1 LNNKLQ
7 KFYWYMYDWANS
19 AYTTSVI
26 TVFLGPFLTSI
37 ALNSADIN
45 GFVNIFGIEIYA
57 SSLFAYMISL
67 SVIFQF
73 VFMPIIGAIADKL
86 GNNKLLLGV
95 FTYIGVLA
103 TIAMFFIDDKGY
115 ALGAV
120 LLIISNVCFGISIV
134 LYNSYLSYISDLED
148 RDKTSSIGWAVGYL
162 GAAIYLAL
170 NLFFVQNAEKYNFS
184 TGDAVRICLMGAGIW
199 WAVFSLIPLIG
210 LKSLKKNTKFHYSH
224 ILSSFKEIKHT
235 LISIKKHKV
244 TFNFFIAYLLY
255 NDGVQAVIALAA
267 VYGSQEL
274 KLGNEVL
281 IKAILL
287 VQFVAFVGSLLFNFL
302 SQKFGNKNSLILSIF
317 IWIIAIFYAY
327 QWLYTENDFYLL
339 SIIIGLVLGGTQAIS
354 RSVFS
359 QLIPTGKEAEYFSF
373 YELTDRGTSWFGTLL
388 FGLSLQFTQ
397 SYRLAILS
405 LLLFFIMGVIVLI
418 KTNINKGIEEITTLN
433 NSN

>member
-1 LNNKLQ
+1 
-7 KFYWYMYDWANS
+7 MYDWANS

-37 ALNSADIN
+37 ALDSANKN
-45 GFVNIFGIEIYA
+45 GFVNIFGVEIYA
-57 SSLFAYMISL
+57 NSLFAYTISL

-73 VFMPIIGAIADKL
+73 IFMPIIGAIADKL
-86 GNNKLLLGV
+86 GNNKFLLGL
-95 FTYIGVLA
+95 FTYIGAIA
-103 TIAMFFIDDKGY
+103 TFAMFYIDDNGY
-115 ALGAV
+115 TLGAL
-120 LLIISNVCFGISIV
+120 LLIISNVCFGIAIV
-134 LYNSYLSYISDLED
+134 LYNSYISYISDLGD

-162 GAAIYLAL
+162 GAAFYLGL
-170 NLFFVQNAEKYNFS
+170 NLFFVQNAAKYNLS
-184 TGDAVRICLMGAGIW
+184 TGDAVRFCLMGAGIW
-199 WAVFSLIPLIG
+199 WALFSLFPLIG
-210 LKSLKKNTKFHYSH
+210 LKSLQKNTKFHYSH
-224 ILSSFKEIKHT
+224 ILSSFKEIKNT
-235 LISIKKHKV
+235 LISIKKHKI

-302 SQKFGNKNSLILSIF
+302 SQKFGNKNSLILSVF

-327 QWLYTENDFYLL
+327 QWLYTESDFYLL
-339 SIIIGLVLGGTQAIS
+339 SVIIGVVLGGTQAIS
-354 RSVFS
+354 RSIFS

-388 FGLSLQFTQ
+388 FGLSLQYTQ

-405 LLLFFIMGVIVLI
+405 LLMFFIMGIIVLI
-418 KTNINKGIEEITTLN
+418 RTNINKGIEEITALN
-433 NSN
+433 NLNQ